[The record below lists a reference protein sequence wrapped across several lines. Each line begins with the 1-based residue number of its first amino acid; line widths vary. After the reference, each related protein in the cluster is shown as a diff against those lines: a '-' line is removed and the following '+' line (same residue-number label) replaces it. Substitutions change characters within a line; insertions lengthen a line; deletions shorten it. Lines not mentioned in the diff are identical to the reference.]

1 MTMDLGELLIEYYA
15 TEADLEATCTFVG
28 ERDITSILS
37 TSLEDVELLPLLGV
51 MEGADGDGTAGT
63 STEVVGANLFEG
75 LGVKK
80 LGNSIS

>member
-37 TSLEDVELLPLLGV
+37 TSLEDVELLPLL
-51 MEGADGDGTAGT
+51 
-63 STEVVGANLFEG
+63 
-75 LGVKK
+75 
-80 LGNSIS
+80 